1 MFYDDIG
8 FVCAENKN
16 IILSS
21 IFKTIKKVNMIIF
34 FALLTSYNFYI

>member
-1 MFYDDIG
+1 MFYNSIG

-21 IFKTIKKVNMIIF
+21 IFKTMKKVNMIF
-34 FALLTSYNFYI
+34 FLHFDLL